1 MSIKEYGQAA
11 SEVEL
16 QDNPGP
22 IKNQEGEAVIEI
34 TNDQDVGIGTSNPT
48 EKLDVAVTGAN
59 GGIRVK
65 NATDNAYVKIDAPA
79 DEAAYIDFQTADST
93 DWQLTR
99 APNSNDLAVYDND
112 GGSGYMVTF
121 EQGGNVGVGT
131 TDPAEKV
138 DVALTGSNGGIRV
151 KNATDNAYVKID
163 APADEAAYVD
173 FQTGDSTD
181 WQLTR
186 APNSNNLALY
196 DNDGASDYVVTFE
209 QGGNVGI
216 GTTNPAAKLDVAGS
230 IVSTGDLTL
239 GDDKTLKSASGGTV
253 LTIDASA
260 NITFSNNVSISTGST
275 INMPAT
281 VTLPNTANGSVTTGA
296 VAVDANGK
304 DLTVEAGSTT
314 GGSGTNN
321 TGTGGDLT
329 FKPGAGKGT
338 AVGGDVIIQ
347 TAPAGASGTTVNN
360 YTTQMIVKESGNVG
374 MGTTGPDRKLDIL
387 DASNPQLRLT
397 HTDATHYTDMQVAG
411 TGARTVA
418 NSGGAIRLDSAGDVE
433 LDSASTNA
441 TMKLLAAGTEKASI
455 DSTSDD
461 VSLTVATADKDF
473 KIKGTDDSAAITAF
487 TIDFSEAGSATFN
500 NNIQVNGT
508 SVTVGAGSASDT
520 KVSFDGNAEDF
531 HIGLDDSAD
540 NLVFGKG
547 ATLGATGTQYAA
559 LFRNTSA
566 GNTFGGLTYVPH
578 NVVDTGTSGTSPTV
592 LQSSST
598 IILTNAS
605 GYVTLPDC
613 AADTD
618 IGTQF
623 VIMNGATGDN
633 SGAVRVQGSNKFYDT
648 DNTSG
653 VTANQSIDK
662 MQAKS
667 VICFGI
673 NKWMIIG

>member
-1 MSIKEYGQAA
+1 MGIKEYGQAA

-22 IKNQEGEAVIEI
+22 IKNQEGETVIEI
-34 TNDQDVGIGTSNPT
+34 TNDQDVGIGTSTPRR
-48 EKLDVAVTGAN
+48 KLDILDASDPQLRLSSVDN
-59 GGIRVK
+59 SKYLEMKSISGG
-65 NATDNAYVKIDAPA
+65 
-79 DEAAYIDFQTADST
+79 DFDGSASVEMAGTNPSCLFVRST
-93 DWQLTR
+93 DAQ
-99 APNSNDLAVYDND
+99 
-112 GGSGYMVTF
+112 TF
-121 EQGGNVGVGT
+121 VQVQNTNAKTGGNF
-131 TDPAEKV
+131 V
-138 DVALTGSNGGIRV
+138 DSDQNG
-151 KNATDNAYVKID
+151 
-163 APADEAAYVD
+163 
-173 FQTGDSTD
+173 
-181 WQLTR
+181 
-186 APNSNNLALY
+186 
-196 DNDGASDYVVTFE
+196 
-209 QGGNVGI
+209 
-216 GTTNPAAKLDVAGS
+216 
-230 IVSTGDLTL
+230 LTL
-239 GDDKTLKSASGGTV
+239 GLNTTDAYIFNRHASGKMYIGVADTTAITIDTDRSSTFVSNLSANGNVTLGDASGDNHTVNGTMSFAQPPQMDQINDASGDTV

-281 VTLPNTANGSVTTGA
+281 VTLPNTANGSVTTSA

-338 AVGGDVIIQ
+338 AVGGDIIIQ

-360 YTTQMIVKESGNVG
+360 YTTQMVVKESGNVG

-397 HTDATHYTDMQVAG
+397 HTDATHYADMQVAG
-411 TGARTVA
+411 TGALTMT

-508 SVTVGAGSASDT
+508 SVTVARVARRT
-520 KVSFDGNAEDF
+520 RKFLLTVTRKTF
-531 HIGLDDSAD
+531 
-540 NLVFGKG
+540 
-547 ATLGATGTQYAA
+547 TLA
-559 LFRNTSA
+559 
-566 GNTFGGLTYVPH
+566 
-578 NVVDTGTSGTSPTV
+578 
-592 LQSSST
+592 
-598 IILTNAS
+598 
-605 GYVTLPDC
+605 
-613 AADTD
+613 
-618 IGTQF
+618 
-623 VIMNGATGDN
+623 
-633 SGAVRVQGSNKFYDT
+633 
-648 DNTSG
+648 
-653 VTANQSIDK
+653 
-662 MQAKS
+662 
-667 VICFGI
+667 
-673 NKWMIIG
+673 

>member
-1 MSIKEYGQAA
+1 MGIKEYGQAA

-34 TNDQDVGIGTSNPT
+34 TNDQDVGIGTSTPRR
-48 EKLDVAVTGAN
+48 KLDILDASDPQL
-59 GGIRVK
+59 RLSH
-65 NATDNAYVKIDAPA
+65 TDNTEYV
-79 DEAAYIDFQTADST
+79 ELQS
-93 DWQLTR
+93 L
-99 APNSNDLAVYDND
+99 
-112 GGSGYMVTF
+112 
-121 EQGGNVGVGT
+121 
-131 TDPAEKV
+131 
-138 DVALTGSNGGIRV
+138 
-151 KNATDNAYVKID
+151 
-163 APADEAAYVD
+163 
-173 FQTGDSTD
+173 
-181 WQLTR
+181 
-186 APNSNNLALY
+186 
-196 DNDGASDYVVTFE
+196 
-209 QGGNVGI
+209 
-216 GTTNPAAKLDVAGS
+216 
-230 IVSTGDLTL
+230 STGDAVVKMSDSICHLRSGDATAYLQVQNTTTAQSDGVSDGLSVGMNGYDAYLWNRETNAGATLNIGCGGTSAITINNTNQTTAVNNLSANGNVTL
-239 GDDKTLKSASGGTV
+239 GDASGDNHTVNGTMSFAQPPQMDQINDASGDTV

-281 VTLPNTANGSVTTGA
+281 VTLPNTANGSVTTSA

-397 HTDATHYTDMQVAG
+397 HTDATHYADMLVAG
-411 TGARTVA
+411 TGALTVA

-667 VICFGI
+667 VICFGV